1 MSDKP
6 ETQSEVSPR
15 SAKFCLD
22 EVKAAKD
29 RLSDWHKKAD
39 EGAAVAILQTKVAAL
54 AQLPLDWEIVLS
66 KLTKL
71 AGRVDKERS
80 LSGPPSLL
88 VDPPQGEQVVAAKP
102 DGAGAFRVSSR
113 KDLLRRGHA

>member
-1 MSDKP
+1 MLEGISIGL
-6 ETQSEVSPR
+6 
-15 SAKFCLD
+15 SAL
-22 EVKAAKD
+22 AGT
-29 RLSDWHKKAD
+29 LSVYALFQLRYIRHKKAD